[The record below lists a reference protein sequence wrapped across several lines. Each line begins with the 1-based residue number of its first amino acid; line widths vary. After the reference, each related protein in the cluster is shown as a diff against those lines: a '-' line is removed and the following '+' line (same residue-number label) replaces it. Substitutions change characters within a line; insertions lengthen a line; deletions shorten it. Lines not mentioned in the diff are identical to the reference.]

1 MRKKIKVTILVL
13 AMMLGIIGTST
24 VALAS
29 ESFKH
34 VNASSTWTT
43 IATNT
48 EGFNCNVKITGYSS
62 GTITVTNCT
71 LDQATYNSGVSFTPL
86 SPKQSPF
93 INGIKCTEAD
103 ICEAEYDEYGTLKP
117 NIPDE
122 GNKDDNKN
130 QDTYDFWMSSY
141 FRQLISNQRN
151 VIF

>member
-48 EGFNCNVKITGYSS
+48 EGFNCNVKITGYLMDLGARIDVRMLGKSGNVLWSEDNSS
-62 GTITVTNCT
+62 PGLASRVYYCGPDVYTIQVRVDPGVAGTVFALKT
-71 LDQATYNSGVSFTPL
+71 SEP
-86 SPKQSPF
+86 
-93 INGIKCTEAD
+93 AD
-103 ICEAEYDEYGTLKP
+103 
-117 NIPDE
+117 
-122 GNKDDNKN
+122 
-130 QDTYDFWMSSY
+130 
-141 FRQLISNQRN
+141 
-151 VIF
+151 